1 VEVIGIEVDSFFF
14 PGFAFMSES
23 DRPTVTADG
32 GGCGTVFTLYPRA
45 VSEATAAAAIDGVVD
60 LVESNMD

>member
-1 VEVIGIEVDSFFF
+1 VQVIGIEVDSFFF
-14 PGFAFMSES
+14 PGFTFMSGI

-32 GGCGTVFTLYPRA
+32 GGCGTVFTLYPSA
-45 VSEATAAAAIDGVVD
+45 VSEATVAAAVDGVVD